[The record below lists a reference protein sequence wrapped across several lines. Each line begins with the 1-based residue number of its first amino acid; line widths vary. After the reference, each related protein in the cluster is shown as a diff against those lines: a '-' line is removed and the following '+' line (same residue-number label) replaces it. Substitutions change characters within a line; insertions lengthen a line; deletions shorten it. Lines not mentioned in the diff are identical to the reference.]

1 MTMMT
6 PQIRIA
12 TAADLPAIIALLADD
27 VLGETREDVRDPLP
41 EAYTKAFAAIEA
53 DPNNAVIVLEDGEGI
68 AGTLQITLIPNL
80 SLKGL
85 TRCQIE
91 GVRVAGRVQG
101 QGWGRKLI
109 DWATEWAR
117 ERGCGMIQ
125 VTTNRVRPDAYAF
138 YEALGFEASHV
149 GLKLYLDR

>member
-1 MTMMT
+1 MT

-27 VLGETREDVRDPLP
+27 VLGEAREDMRDPLP
-41 EAYTKAFAAIEA
+41 QSYFEAFAAIEV
-53 DPNNAVIVLEDGEGI
+53 DRNNEVIVLEDAEGI
-68 AGTLQITLIPNL
+68 AGTLQVTLISNL
-80 SLKGL
+80 TFRGM

-91 GVRVAGRVQG
+91 GVRIAGRVRG
-101 QGWGRKLI
+101 DGWGRKLVEWAT
-109 DWATEWAR
+109 DWAR
-117 ERGCGMIQ
+117 GRGCGMVQ

-149 GLKLYLDR
+149 GLKLRIRNH